1 MTKRKYALKFFGEKN
16 PHKKLKCFSWFINKD
31 EIYQSEFLKI

>member
-16 PHKKLKCFSWFINKD
+16 PHKEISWFINKD
-31 EIYQSEFLKI
+31 EIHQSEFLKI